1 MRKIVMLAPQWVLKS
16 NRLRPIFRKSDTP
29 CMLIIDS
36 YSNLCISPL
45 PFWSLANIFLKE
57 EGIQA
62 LISIYSQIDL
72 LLPDWRVSFT
82 HPSIHPS
89 VHPPLHL
96 SIQSSILHLLST
108 VLGAVLS
115 HSVMSDSFLTPW
127 TVACHV
133 PLSIGILQ
141 ARILEW
147 VGMPSSRRSS
157 QPRDWTQDSCIAG
170 RFFTVWTTREA
181 LIEH

>member
-62 LISIYSQIDL
+62 LISIYSQINL

-96 SIQSSILHLLST
+96 SIQSSILQPTSVFLLGNPMDRGT
-108 VLGAVLS
+108 WWATIQGCRRIG
-115 HSVMSDSFLTPW
+115 HDLTN
-127 TVACHV
+127 
-133 PLSIGILQ
+133 
-141 ARILEW
+141 
-147 VGMPSSRRSS
+147 
-157 QPRDWTQDSCIAG
+157 DWTILPNYTAICLLEGYGNDKWG
-170 RFFTVWTTREA
+170 RGNWYKWA
-181 LIEH
+181 KS